1 MIMLNALCASPD
13 AVMAMLYWL
22 RAELLRVDPEL
33 ARLSAGVPD
42 PGLRARIK
50 RDVLIETNLE
60 VMARIKARKQ
70 ARLPKVVR
78 RRLRA

>member
-1 MIMLNALCASPD
+1 
-13 AVMAMLYWL
+13 MAMLFWL

-33 ARLSAGVPD
+33 ARLSAGAPD
-42 PGLRARIK
+42 AGLRARIK
-50 RDVLIETNLE
+50 RDVLIEANLE
-60 VMARIKARKQ
+60 AMARIAARKQ